1 MGLIV
6 SPLEDLARVVP
17 ASPRR
22 ASPGDS
28 VSGVTRQVDPG
39 HPRPHSPHEPPITY
53 VAFPPRILRNSAL
66 IVLLL
71 FVVLQVSEWLIS
83 RLGNFLILLLLSFLV
98 AIAMEP
104 AINWMTGH
112 GIRRGIAAGVA
123 LLGVVVTSV
132 AFLVAFGG
140 VLFAQVSGLVRGLPA
155 LTREVVAWINT
166 TFGAEVDPSEVIGR
180 INPDAIT
187 EALGGFAGGIVGVIN
202 VLLAG
207 FISIL
212 TMLFFSY
219 YIAAEGPAL
228 RRAIGSWLPVRQ
240 QRVFVNV
247 WAITV
252 EKTGGFVVSKLI
264 LAAVSA
270 LAHAVLYWAIGV
282 PYWLPMALFTGVVSQ
297 FIPTIGTYIGV
308 ALPILFVVFD
318 NWFDAVLIVVFATLY
333 QQIENLLLTPRIS
346 RRTMNVHPA
355 IALGSVFVGAAAL
368 GPVGAVIAIPIAAAI
383 VAVLDTYGNRYALIP
398 ELAHDTEAE
407 TSDDSP
413 DGATDAP

>member
-1 MGLIV
+1 MATPQGGF
-6 SPLEDLARVVP
+6 
-17 ASPRR
+17 ASRR
-22 ASPGDS
+22 AAGPPGGS
-28 VSGVTRQVDPG
+28 VVNVNRQDPDI
-39 HPRPHSPHEPPITY
+39 PRHRAPREPEVTY

-71 FVVLQVSEWLIS
+71 FVVLQVSEWLVS
-83 RLGNFLILLLLSFLV
+83 RLGTFLILLLVSFLV

-104 AINWMTGH
+104 AILWMTGK
-112 GIRRGIAAGVA
+112 GVRRGIAAGVA
-123 LLGVVVTSV
+123 LLGVVLTTV

-140 VLFAQVSGLVRGLPA
+140 VLFAQVAGLARGLPA
-155 LTREVVAWINT
+155 LTREVVTWINA
-166 TFGAEVDPSEVIGR
+166 TFGAEVDPSDIMGR

-187 EALGGFAGGIVGVIN
+187 EALGGFAGGVVGVIN
-202 VLLAG
+202 LLIAG

-212 TMLFFSY
+212 TTLFFSY

-270 LAHAVLYWAIGV
+270 VAHGVLYWAIGV

-318 NWFDAVLIVVFATLY
+318 NWFDAVLIIIFATLY
-333 QQIENLLLTPRIS
+333 QQIENLILTPRIS

-398 ELAHDTEAE
+398 ELA
-407 TSDDSP
+407 DDAVGD
-413 DGATDAP
+413 DGALPDESSAERPSAP